1 LVSSEK
7 FLKNEDNQ
15 YDFAVETYRK
25 L

>member
-1 LVSSEK
+1 LDSSES